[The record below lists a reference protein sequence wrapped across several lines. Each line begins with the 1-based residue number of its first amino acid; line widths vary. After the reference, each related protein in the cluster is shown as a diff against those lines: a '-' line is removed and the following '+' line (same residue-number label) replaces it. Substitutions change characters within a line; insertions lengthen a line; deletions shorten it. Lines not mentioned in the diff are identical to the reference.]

1 MLTVFVAALVPRSFA
16 AVATAELHHQL
27 NTAPPEQLNLRG
39 DGRIGQFAFGGGE
52 TVQALLG
59 PTDTEIARIPSLI
72 APPLR
77 EGVGAPSWL
86 IRSAGAAG
94 VNPKNPF
101 ADLSIRLAI
110 DLRWTERI
118 DFVSGKQPLPWVD
131 VKSDD
136 GSPDPI
142 EIALSAP
149 TARAMGA
156 EVGDVLESGIGPY
169 RLAGIYEP
177 VSADDAY
184 WRHAFD
190 LGSPIEI
197 RPAGERP
204 KIQASAFVN
213 PETIV
218 NLQEP
223 FITGTLSA
231 WAPIDPNAYSYADL
245 DQLTTQSGNLT
256 VTPRS
261 LPEFGQLIFATA
273 LPELLERTRQ
283 SVSATSALIALAA
296 SGLLGVL
303 LATYALSIQGLVR
316 RRRSALS
323 LLSARGAAPR
333 QLRGIMVLE
342 AALISLPGS
351 ALAILVASV
360 VLPERIGLEGWL
372 APVALAISPLIL
384 AAVLVAPGSLREA
397 RQDLAVRSSAPLR
410 WVLEVTVAGAAVVAL
425 VLLQRRG
432 LVSSSDI
439 VGIDPLLAATPLL
452 VAATVGLLAL
462 RLYPLPVRMV
472 RAMART
478 RTAPVWEVGS
488 ARAVREPAIGAIATL
503 ALVIGVTIVVFTTVM
518 ISTVGATMDSAVREP
533 AIGAIAT
540 LALVIGVTIVVFTT
554 VMISTVGA
562 TMDSAVRERL
572 GADVQVMAND
582 LPNSLVA
589 EIVALPGVEGAVAL
603 TSRGGLTL
611 TDGAGAIEV
620 TVVLADPV
628 ALRDV
633 RPDLPQLSGAPP
645 GTLPLLVSDKLAN
658 RIQGT
663 ELALQDSRATAVGVV
678 SDAALPGLS
687 GLWVITDRAAA
698 DELGLGGQDPARVL
712 IALNDD
718 RDAATTEAVTALVL
732 SAQPEQFV
740 ASARIVDVRSELSQS
755 RAAPITFGLET
766 SLVIVAAGSLL
777 LTMLV
782 VALAA
787 AASAS
792 SRNRVVGVLRILG
805 MTPRQVRALVAW
817 EFGPVAA
824 ASIIV
829 GTLVGI
835 GLPYLVTSVLD
846 LRAFFGGTVP
856 PEPSLEAVWIAVAVG
871 SYAIAIAG
879 SVIVASALGRR
890 FAPASTLKM
899 GEA

>member
-518 ISTVGATMDSAVREP
+518 ISTVGATMDSAVRE
-533 AIGAIAT
+533 
-540 LALVIGVTIVVFTT
+540 
-554 VMISTVGA
+554 
-562 TMDSAVRERL
+562 RL

-663 ELALQDSRATAVGVV
+663 ELALQNSRATAVGVV

-698 DELGLGGQDPARVL
+698 DELGLGGQDPSRVL

-766 SLVIVAAGSLL
+766 SLVIVATGSLL

>member
-1 MLTVFVAALVPRSFA
+1 MSARSSTTRLIGDHLRAGVGASLLISILIMLTVFVAALVPRSFA

-52 TVQALLG
+52 TAQALLG
-59 PTDTEIARIPSLI
+59 PTDSEIARIPSLI

-518 ISTVGATMDSAVREP
+518 ISTVGATMA
-533 AIGAIAT
+533 
-540 LALVIGVTIVVFTT
+540 
-554 VMISTVGA
+554 
-562 TMDSAVRERL
+562 SAVRERL

-620 TVVLADPV
+620 TVVLADPA

-740 ASARIVDVRSELSQS
+740 ASARIVDVRSELNES

-856 PEPSLEAVWIAVAVG
+856 PEPSLEPVWIALAVG

>member
-410 WVLEVTVAGAAVVAL
+410 WVVEATVAGAAVVAL

-488 ARAVREPAIGAIATL
+488 AR
-503 ALVIGVTIVVFTTVM
+503 
-518 ISTVGATMDSAVREP
+518 AVREP